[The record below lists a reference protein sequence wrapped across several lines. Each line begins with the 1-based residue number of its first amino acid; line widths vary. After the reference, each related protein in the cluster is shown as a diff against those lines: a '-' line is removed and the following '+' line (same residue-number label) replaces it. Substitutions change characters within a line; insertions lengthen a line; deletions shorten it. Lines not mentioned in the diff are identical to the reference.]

1 MNFLQRFTQS
11 WRAAGQNTP
20 IQNAS
25 ITTGASG
32 VDLADFF
39 GVVPTSSGQNVT
51 ESTALTVATVYRCV
65 ALIGGAIS
73 QLPVHQFRMSEN
85 GDREKIKTP
94 LWWLLNEAPHKRWT
108 ASAWKEWI
116 AKGVLLQGDSF
127 ALIQRNALGEVRGI
141 KPLLNTHVVVY
152 RRDDDSLFY
161 AVTDELGNNRGVE
174 AGDMLHF
181 PGFGFNG
188 MQSLSVLQ
196 WAARQGVGNALAA
209 SEYAGKTFAE
219 GQIPQIALKYPNK
232 MDAAQAANLRESF
245 VKTYGGSS
253 GRRLPLILAEGGDV
267 RELQLSPED
276 AQLIETR
283 KYEKADICTAFGVPP
298 IMIGD
303 NEKTTSWGTGIEQ
316 ITIGFVRYTL
326 KPHLVRWEEELNRK
340 LFLKAGQFVEF
351 DVNGLLRGDTKAQ
364 ADYYKAALGGPGSGP
379 GWMSVNEVRRLENL
393 PALPDSDQPFYPQ
406 DGSGNAQ
413 KTTQSAAS

>member
-1 MNFLQRFTQS
+1 
-11 WRAAGQNTP
+11 
-20 IQNAS
+20 
-25 ITTGASG
+25 
-32 VDLADFF
+32 
-39 GVVPTSSGQNVT
+39 
-51 ESTALTVATVYRCV
+51 V
-65 ALIGGAIS
+65 AL
-73 QLPVHQFRMSEN
+73 N
-85 GDREKIKTP
+85 
-94 LWWLLNEAPHKRWT
+94 
-108 ASAWKEWI
+108 
-116 AKGVLLQGDSF
+116 
-127 ALIQRNALGEVRGI
+127 
-141 KPLLNTHVVVY
+141 
-152 RRDDDSLFY
+152 
-161 AVTDELGNNRGVE
+161 
-174 AGDMLHF
+174 
-181 PGFGFNG
+181 
-188 MQSLSVLQ
+188 
-196 WAARQGVGNALAA
+196 
-209 SEYAGKTFAE
+209 
-219 GQIPQIALKYPNK
+219 
-232 MDAAQAANLRESF
+232 
-245 VKTYGGSS
+245 
-253 GRRLPLILAEGGDV
+253 
-267 RELQLSPED
+267 ED